1 MAAFSL
7 EQMVDS
13 GWDVEEEP
21 RRKTVTTT
29 GGRSPERLEQ
39 LIREALTIL
48 DGVEPDEVPL
58 AGDGWSLVDP
68 ETTDSAAPGRSAA
81 VAEAVTDGTETPD
94 DSTGADAAVR
104 AQPEIER
111 GPLSS
116 AIGEALDAAFGDGW
130 LLPDEG

>member
-1 MAAFSL
+1 
-7 EQMVDS
+7 MVDD
-13 GWDVEEEP
+13 GWDVEAEP
-21 RRKTVTTT
+21 RRKTTTAT

-39 LIREALTIL
+39 LLREALTIL
-48 DGVEPDEVPL
+48 DGVEPEEVAL

-68 ETTDSAAPGRSAA
+68 ADPEA
-81 VAEAVTDGTETPD
+81 VAGPRSEDEPA
-94 DSTGADAAVR
+94 AD
-104 AQPEIER
+104 P